1 MWRLDSLLLA
11 GVGVLLAHQV
21 AYGLSTFVGY
31 ETSVA
36 HAHFAVAWLAG
47 SLAVLCVLAR
57 SITRSLRRRS
67 YLPSSVHSLS
77 GAIALGYTGLEFA
90 ERLVG
95 GLGATSLFSELVF
108 WLGVAL
114 APLLAS
120 MLHWSV
126 RTIERFASVIIGSP
140 QSQSWPATRDSSLR
154 ATSID
159 LLSHAPLS
167 FVVSPRGPPN
177 FLHS

>member
-1 MWRLDSLLLA
+1 MRRLDSFLLA
-11 GVGVLLAHQV
+11 GVGVLLAHQA
-21 AYGLSTFVGY
+21 AYSVSTLVGY

-36 HAHFAVAWLAG
+36 HGHFAVAWLAG
-47 SLAVLCVLAR
+47 SLAVLCMLTR

-67 YLPSSVHSLS
+67 YLPSSLYALS

-95 GLGATSLFSELVF
+95 GLGAGSLFSELVF
-108 WLGVAL
+108 WVGVAL
-114 APLLAS
+114 APLLAA

-126 RTIERFASVIIGSP
+126 RAVERFASAIVC
-140 QSQSWPATRDSSLR
+140 SQESRRWPTTSGSSLR
-154 ATSID
+154 ATSIE

-167 FVVSPRGPPN
+167 FVVSRRGPPN
-177 FLHS
+177 VLHS